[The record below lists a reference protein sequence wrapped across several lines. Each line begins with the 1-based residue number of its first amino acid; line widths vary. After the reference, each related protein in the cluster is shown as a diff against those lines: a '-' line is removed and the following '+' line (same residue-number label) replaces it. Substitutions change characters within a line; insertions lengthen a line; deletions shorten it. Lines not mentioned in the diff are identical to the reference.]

1 MVAHGGPSGCSLPRQ
16 PAGILW
22 SWGIAALGAALR
34 GIRGSRGSFALRLM
48 FSVGVY
54 VRQLFWQFSLFWQLL
69 TFGVFPM
76 IFLCSLVF
84 SPWGDTC
91 LHGVPVHT
99 IICLFIH
106 EYIYICIHYVNNI
119 SITRKICMYDMICMV
134 IARSVTY
141 GAMLEVSRG
150 IWGKGCHVLWK
161 MRSNIL
167 AICEGKVRFRDKGSE
182 TPWDPLKLQAIKH
195 N

>member
-1 MVAHGGPSGCSLPRQ
+1 MFDNCFDNFHCLTASDFWGLSHDLLMLSC
-16 PAGILW
+16 ILT
-22 SWGIAALGAALR
+22 LR
-34 GIRGSRGSFALRLM
+34 WHMFAWRTSTYNNM
-48 FSVGVY
+48 F
-54 VRQLFWQFSLFWQLL
+54 
-69 TFGVFPM
+69 
-76 IFLCSLVF
+76 
-84 SPWGDTC
+84 
-91 LHGVPVHT
+91 VHT
-99 IICLFIH
+99 WI
-106 EYIYICIHYVNNI
+106 YIYIYTHTHYVNNI
-119 SITRKICMYDMICMV
+119 SITRKFCMYDMICMV
-134 IARSVTY
+134 IVRSVTY

>member
-1 MVAHGGPSGCSLPRQ
+1 MVAHGGPSGCSLPRVS
-16 PAGILW
+16 ACRDSLE
-22 SWGIAALGAALR
+22 LGDRSFGSSTQRVPRLLCSSTDVFCR
-34 GIRGSRGSFALRLM
+34 GLCSTIVLTIFI
-48 FSVGVY
+48 V
-54 VRQLFWQFSLFWQLL
+54 WQLL

-76 IFLCSLVF
+76 IFLCSLAF

-106 EYIYICIHYVNNI
+106 EYIYIHTLCKQHFHNTEILHVW
-119 SITRKICMYDMICMV
+119 RMV

-161 MRSNIL
+161 KRSNIL

>member
-1 MVAHGGPSGCSLPRQ
+1 MVAHGGPSGCSLPRVS
-16 PAGILW
+16 ACRDSLE
-22 SWGIAALGAALR
+22 LGDRSFGSSTQRVPRRLCSSTDVFCR
-34 GIRGSRGSFALRLM
+34 GLCSTIVLTIFI
-48 FSVGVY
+48 V
-54 VRQLFWQFSLFWQLL
+54 WQLL

-106 EYIYICIHYVNNI
+106 EYIYTHYVNNI
-119 SITRKICMYDMICMV
+119 SITRKFCMYDMICMV
-134 IARSVTY
+134 IVRSVTY